1 MRQRL
6 LTYIIVVA
14 ALLFAEQANAQ
25 YYSWGA
31 DPVRFKWNVASTDN
45 VKVIYP
51 RHTEQIGLSTL
62 YFADKLNPYISYGF
76 KRPALRLPFVVHPE
90 NMLSNGLVMW
100 LPKRVEFLSTPAID
114 GYSMPWIKQLVAHE
128 YRHAA
133 QYNNLNVGLVK
144 VLSYILGEQS
154 STIGLIFMPLWMIE
168 GDATMFETE
177 ASSFGRGKQ
186 PRFTLE
192 FRAMGDIAGRYNNID
207 KFLCGSYRD
216 FIPDH
221 YQLGYQ
227 MVAHGNYLAG
237 RVMAD
242 DMASYGPRHP
252 WTIISENW
260 RMKKLFGFNTRAL
273 FKSTF
278 STLSEHW
285 ASLPHIDNSSQFIA
299 TPRTTSYTTY
309 SHPVWIDSE
318 RAIMLKKNLDKP
330 SHFVM
335 LNPTTGA
342 EQRLCYTGSISTRPI
357 YDAHESRVYW
367 TEYRRSTMFQ
377 QKVSSALC
385 YMDLDNSRGTKARP
399 HTVASRKQNILYPT
413 PDGKGGLAWVQYAPQ
428 GIYSLHHRDKQGIE
442 RSSSLPFGQEIHSLA
457 WDDRSERFYCI
468 ITGDEGMWI
477 ARSADKGEVR
487 GELEAV
493 TKPAYIT
500 LSDLRAA
507 DGKLYFGSIAS
518 GRDEVHYIDLESGK
532 EYQLS
537 QSTFGSFS
545 PAALGDKV
553 LMTTYDSMGYHPAVQ
568 QREQFIREVEYSRL
582 PSGILLPKRK
592 SWDIIN
598 LDSVPLAAVDT
609 TMTSLPRKQK
619 RYDKALHQF
628 NIHSWAPLSYDP
640 FALSEEGTIVMN
652 AGATLM
658 TQNLLS
664 SLQGFVTYGY
674 GLKEGHTFRTSLRY
688 YGLGPTISFNA
699 SYGGKQNIY
708 PIYVYNP
715 EKHSIEFPIAPMRGR
730 YYSVGLDVTFPLLF
744 QRGYHTR
751 YLILAMNGN
760 YSNGLVANTG
770 RLKFDD
776 SISNVAT
783 IGYSEGLYLTS
794 FSLGF
799 QDMVSRAHRD
809 FAPPWG
815 VVASANYAINP
826 ANGHFSDLVALYAKF
841 YTPGFFAHNSFNVA
855 LAYQT
860 SIGGFQNK
868 DALSALTFKSSNLLL
883 RGFSSSQIENND
895 YMAASL
901 NYQFPV
907 CYPDA
912 GIQGLVYLK
921 RIRVNLGF
929 DVAQYQRSVIDRPND
944 RIYHDWH
951 RLNSWGGD
959 LVFDLNLL
967 NQPASATTALKLS
980 FYQPSEGGFFFAA
993 GLELPF

>member
-1 MRQRL
+1 MRQRV
-6 LTYIIVVA
+6 LTYLILVVT
-14 ALLFAEQANAQ
+14 ALFLSEQANAQ

-31 DPVRFKWNVASTDN
+31 DPARFKWNSASTDG
-45 VKVIYP
+45 VKIIYP
-51 RHTEQIGLSTL
+51 RHAEQVGLSTL
-62 YFADKLNPYISYGF
+62 YFANRLKPYISYGF
-76 KRPALRLPFVVHPE
+76 KLPPLEMPFVVHPE
-90 NMLSNGLVMW
+90 NMRSNGLVMW
-100 LPKRVEFLSTPAID
+100 LPKRIEILSSPAINS
-114 GYSMPWIKQLVAHE
+114 YSMPWIKQLAAHE

-133 QYNNLNVGLVK
+133 QYNNLNVGFVK
-144 VLSYILGEQS
+144 FLSYLLGQQS
-154 STIGLIFMPLWMIE
+154 STIGLVYMPLWMME

-177 ASSFGRGKQ
+177 ASTFGRGKQ

-192 FRAMGDIAGRYNNID
+192 FRAMGDIAGKYRNMD
-207 KFLCGSYRD
+207 KFFCGSYRD

-227 MVAHGNYLAG
+227 MVAHGNYLSG
-237 RVMAD
+237 RIMAN

-260 RMKKLFGFNTRAL
+260 RMKHLFGFSTHTL
-273 FKSTF
+273 FESTF
-278 STLSEHW
+278 NALTDHW
-285 ASLPHIDNSSQFIA
+285 NSLPRIDNSSSMLP

-309 SHPVWIDSE
+309 NHPIWIDSNQVLL
-318 RAIMLKKNLDKP
+318 LKESLNEP
-330 SHFVM
+330 SQFVM
-335 LNPTTGA
+335 LDPSSGI
-342 EQRLCYTGSISTRPI
+342 EQRLSYTGSIATRPA
-357 YDAHESRVYW
+357 YDASSGRVYW

-377 QKVSSALC
+377 QKVTSTLC
-385 YMDLDNSRGTKARP
+385 YMDLDKLRPRTIKSRR
-399 HTVASRKQNILYPT
+399 QNILYPT

-428 GIYSLHHRDKQGIE
+428 GIYSLHYRDNQGVE

-457 WDDRSERFYCI
+457 WDNQSERFYCI

-477 ARSADKGEVR
+477 ARSKERGDVR
-487 GELEAV
+487 GALEPI
-493 TKPAYIT
+493 TRPAYIT

-518 GRDEVHYIDLESGK
+518 GRDEVHYIDLESGR

-537 QSTFGSFS
+537 ESTYGSFS
-545 PAALGDKV
+545 PAAAADDMV

-568 QREQFIREVEYSRL
+568 RREKFIREVEYSPV
-582 PSGILLPKRK
+582 PSDILLPKRE
-592 SWDIIN
+592 SWGIIN
-598 LDSVPLAAVDT
+598 LDTISLAAVDT
-609 TMTSLPRKQK
+609 TQLNLPRKER
-619 RYDKALHQF
+619 RYRKGLHQF
-628 NIHSWAPLSYDP
+628 NFHSWAPISFDP
-640 FALSEEGTIVMN
+640 FGLSEEGTIAMN

-664 SLQGFVTYGY
+664 SLQGFFTYGY
-674 GLKEGHTFRTSLRY
+674 GRKEGHIFRTSLRY

-699 SYGGKQNIY
+699 SYGGSQNIY

-715 EKHSIEFPIAPMRGR
+715 EKHTIEFPVAPTRGK
-730 YYSVGLDVTFPLLF
+730 YYSVGLDVSFPLMF

-751 YLILAMNGN
+751 HLILAMQGN

-794 FSLGF
+794 LAIGF
-799 QDMVSRAHRD
+799 QDLVSLSHRD

-826 ANGHFSDLVALYAKF
+826 ANGSFSDLVALYTKI
-841 YTPGFFAHNSFNVA
+841 YTPGLFAHNSFNVA

-860 SIGGFQNK
+860 SIGGFK
-868 DALSALTFKSSNLLL
+868 SSDALSALTFKSSNLLL
-883 RGFSSSQIENND
+883 RGFDSSQIENND

-901 NYQFPV
+901 NYQFPI
-907 CYPDA
+907 CYPDG
-912 GIQGLVYLK
+912 GIRGIVYLK
-921 RIRVNLGF
+921 RMRINLGF
-929 DVAQYQRSVIDRPND
+929 DIAQFQRSVIDRSTTGG
-944 RIYHDWH
+944 IHYKWH

-959 LVFDLNLL
+959 LIFDLNILS
-967 NQPASATTALKLS
+967 QPASATTALKLS
-980 FYQPSEGGFFFAA
+980 FYQPSEGGFFVAA
-993 GLELPF
+993 GVELPF